1 MKKYYLF
8 FLLFY
13 FKINL
18 FAQKV
23 NAIHVSQVAKVRDK
37 NFKIILKS
45 DGTLS
50 IYNYKTNLIQRINQ
64 TSLYYGNAGFESLEF
79 IDFNGDNHKDLLIHY
94 MTNVPDVCDLLLYN
108 SKKQKFIIVSNFT
121 SFPVPKIIRGN
132 KLYYSYRR
140 SGCADLDW
148 NSDLFAIKNYKAVA
162 IGNIFGKECEGDGPN
177 RIEISRIK
185 GTNKVLFKRLP
196 ISTIR
201 KYKNDKWGFI
211 KAFWTNNC
219 DKFI

>member
-1 MKKYYLF
+1 ML
-8 FLLFY
+8 
-13 FKINL
+13 
-18 FAQKV
+18 AQQVKTTRV
-23 NAIHVSQVAKVRDK
+23 IQVAKISDK
-37 NFKIILKS
+37 NYKIILKS

-50 IYNYKTNLIQRINQ
+50 IYNYKNCWIQRFDQ
-64 TSLYYGNAGFESLEF
+64 TSLYYGNAGFEDLEF
-79 IDFNGDNHKDLLIHY
+79 IDFNGDNHKDILIHY

-108 SKKQKFIIVSNFT
+108 SEKQKFIIISNFT
-121 SFPVPKIIRGN
+121 SFPIPKIIREK

-148 NSDLFAIKNYKAVA
+148 NSDLFVIKNYKAVA
-162 IGNIFGKECEGDGPN
+162 IGNIFGKECEGNGPD

-185 GTNKVLFKRLP
+185 GTNKALFKRLP